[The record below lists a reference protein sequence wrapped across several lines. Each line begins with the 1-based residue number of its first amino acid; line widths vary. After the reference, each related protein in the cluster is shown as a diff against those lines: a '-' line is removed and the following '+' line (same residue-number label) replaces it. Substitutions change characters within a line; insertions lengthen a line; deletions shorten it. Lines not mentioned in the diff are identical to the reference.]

1 MNLLRGVVSFLSLGL
16 LVATCGFDGAFATKT
31 QVNSTSQKKAG
42 DLSLQPFVFQSR
54 SGEKVDAELGRLA
67 VPENRKDPNA
77 KLITLVFVRF
87 KSTSSNP
94 GPPIIYLAGGPGG
107 SGIAAA
113 RGTRFPL
120 FMAMR
125 EAADVIALDQRATGN
140 STPDLDCPQ
149 TLDYPL
155 DRAGDREEILRL
167 LKQKSRE
174 CAEHWKSKGVDL
186 AGYNTNESADD
197 IESLRMALGVEKVSL
212 WAISYGTHL
221 ALATIRRHEKSIH
234 QAVLAGVEGPS
245 HTLKLPSNI
254 QANLEKINLLVK
266 ADSSLNKQ
274 IPDLIAMMK
283 AVLERLEKQPIQ
295 LETVDPQ
302 TKQKVRVT
310 VGRFDVERLTASVI
324 GNEQVA
330 QIPAFYHALYT
341 GNTSS
346 PILSITS
353 ARVLAERRGQIG
365 SAMPFAMDCASGVSK
380 ARRQRILSEARGT
393 LLGNSIDFPFPE
405 VCEGWGVPDLGESFR
420 SPVKSNVP
428 ALFISGTLDAR
439 TPVSNAEEVRRGF
452 SKSLHLIIDGAVHS
466 DPLFLSSPRIKD
478 VMLEFLKEKPISTT
492 RVTIGPMK
500 FAPLSQ

>member
-1 MNLLRGVVSFLSLGL
+1 MNLLRDVVCFFALGVFVIDAALIAKPQSE
-16 LVATCGFDGAFATKT
+16 AIK
-31 QVNSTSQKKAG
+31 QKKAG
-42 DLSLQPFVFQSR
+42 DLALYPYVFTSR
-54 SGEKVDAELGRLA
+54 SGEKVGAELGRLI
-67 VPENRKDPNA
+67 VPENRKDPNT
-77 KLITLVFVRF
+77 KLIELVFIRF
-87 KSTSSNP
+87 KSTSANP

-107 SGIAAA
+107 SGIATA
-113 RGTRFPL
+113 RGTRFPV

-125 EAADVIALDQRATGN
+125 EVADVIAFDQRATGN

-174 CAEHWKSKGVDL
+174 CAQHWKSKGVDL

-197 IESLRMALGVEKVSL
+197 IESLRVALGAEKISL
-212 WAISYGTHL
+212 WGISYGTHL

-234 QAVLAGVEGPS
+234 QVILAGVEGPA

-266 ADSSLNKQ
+266 ADTSLNKQ

-283 AVLERLEKQPIQ
+283 AVLERLEKQPVQ
-295 LETVDPQ
+295 LETIDPQ
-302 TKQKVRVT
+302 SKQKVKVT
-310 VGRFDVERLTASVI
+310 LGRFDLERLTASVI

-330 QIPAFYHALYT
+330 QIPAVYRALST
-341 GNTSS
+341 GNISS
-346 PILSITS
+346 PILSII
-353 ARVLAERRGQIG
+353 AGRVLAERRGRIG

-380 ARRQRILSEARGT
+380 ERRQRILREARGA
-393 LLGNSIDFPFPE
+393 LLGNSIDFPFPD
-405 VCEGWGVPDLGESFR
+405 VCEGWGVLDLGEGFR
-420 SPVKSNVP
+420 SGVKSNVP

-439 TPVSNAEEVRRGF
+439 TPISNAEEVRRGF
-452 SKSLHLIIDGAVHS
+452 TKSVHLIIDGAVHS

-478 VMLEFLKEKPISTT
+478 VMIEFLKEKPISTT
-492 RVTIGPMK
+492 RIELGPMK
-500 FAPLSQ
+500 FAPLGQ